1 MRIII
6 FLTGL
11 RLLLLS
17 LPASICLVKHMHPR
31 GYLYLKRKGKNEEKV
46 GKNSDPFYVTLVIS
60 GDPSSISC

>member
-11 RLLLLS
+11 GLLLLS
-17 LPASICLVKHMHPR
+17 LAASICLVKHTHPR

-46 GKNSDPFYVTLVIS
+46 GKTAKKTP
-60 GDPSSISC
+60 